1 MKERKEQMDNYRE
14 LLKFSIDY
22 AIENNTFHSLNII
35 NNTECLCIW
44 GAGDFL
50 YVHMSVCL
58 KIEI

>member
-35 NNTECLCIW
+35 NNPTNNTRTTIIN
-44 GAGDFL
+44 FIP
-50 YVHMSVCL
+50 YFTIKS
-58 KIEI
+58 